1 MKSTKSNATLPVTTN
16 TTIDTSKQTPI
27 EIALQID
34 ENGMTSLL
42 NLYEFLE
49 LDKSHYKRWYTKN
62 IIKNDFATENI
73 DYFIVS
79 PNGEP
84 KKYNP
89 NPTLEFKLTTDFAK
103 QLCMTVK
110 NERGQEARKYFIAC
124 EQGLKVAVTKLQN
137 NTNMT
142 EMMESLNAMTQAI
155 TTLINNMI
163 SMQQDVQELKQAQR
177 NRYLLEKRYPSAWY
191 KKIAPKYKMLM
202 DYFDCTRSELYSS
215 IYKELEDCYNVDIN
229 QIHEDYCYENHLLK
243 DECYPMDAIEH
254 NTQLRNALTLLIDSS
269 LVKYGLQTEDEIK
282 NFKRKTLFDIEPTS
296 QEQTT

>member
-1 MKSTKSNATLPVTTN
+1 MRNTKSNATLPSTTN

-34 ENGMTSLL
+34 ENGMTSLK

-49 LDKSHYKRWYTKN
+49 LEQKNYSRWCKRN
-62 IIKNDFATENI
+62 ILENPFATENI
-73 DYFIVS
+73 DYIVVRQS
-79 PNGEP
+79 EERFNP
-84 KKYNP
+84 K
-89 NPTLEFKLTTDFAK
+89 PTCEYLLTSDFAK
-103 QLCMTVK
+103 QLSMTVK

-124 EQGLKVAVTKLQN
+124 EQGLKVATQKLQPN
-137 NTNMT
+137 NNIN

-155 TTLINNMI
+155 TTLTNNMI
-163 SMQQDVQELKQAQR
+163 TMQQDIQELKQSQR

-191 KKIAPKYKMLM
+191 KKIAPKSKMLM

-215 IYKELEDCYNVDIN
+215 IYKELEDMYNIDIN

-254 NTQLRNALTLLIDSS
+254 NTQLRDALTLLIDSN

-282 NFKRKTLFDIEPTS
+282 NFKRKTLFDTEVKIKEV
-296 QEQTT
+296 

>member
-1 MKSTKSNATLPVTTN
+1 MRNTKSSTILPITTN

-34 ENGMTSLL
+34 ENGMTSLK

-49 LDKSHYKRWYTKN
+49 LEQKNYARWCKRN
-62 IIKNDFATENI
+62 ILDNPFATENI
-73 DYFIVS
+73 DYIVVRQS
-79 PNGEP
+79 EERFNP
-84 KKYNP
+84 K
-89 NPTLEFKLTTDFAK
+89 PTCEYLLTSDFAK
-103 QLCMTVK
+103 QLSMTVK
-110 NERGQEARKYFIAC
+110 NERGQEARRYFIAC
-124 EQGLKVAVTKLQN
+124 EQGLKIAATKLQS

-142 EMMESLNAMTQAI
+142 EMMESLKSMAQAI
-155 TTLINNMI
+155 TTLTNNMI
-163 SMQQDVQELKQAQR
+163 TMQQDIQGLKQSQR

-215 IYKELEDCYNVDIN
+215 IYKELEDCYNIDIN

-254 NTQLRNALTLLIDSS
+254 NTQLRDALTLLIDSS
-269 LVKYGLQTEDEIK
+269 LVKYGLQTQ
-282 NFKRKTLFDIEPTS
+282 DII
-296 QEQTT
+296 

>member
-1 MKSTKSNATLPVTTN
+1 MRNTKSSTILPITTN

-34 ENGMTSLL
+34 ENDMTSLK

-49 LDKSHYKRWYTKN
+49 LEQKNYARWCKRN
-62 IIKNDFATENI
+62 ILDNPFATENI
-73 DYFIVS
+73 DYIVVRQS
-79 PNGEP
+79 EERFNP
-84 KKYNP
+84 K
-89 NPTLEFKLTTDFAK
+89 PTCEYLLTSDFAK
-103 QLCMTVK
+103 QLSMTVK
-110 NERGQEARKYFIAC
+110 NERGQEARRYFIAC
-124 EQGLKVAVTKLQN
+124 EQGLKIAATKLQS

-142 EMMESLNAMTQAI
+142 EMMESLKSMAQAI
-155 TTLINNMI
+155 TTLTNNMI
-163 SMQQDVQELKQAQR
+163 TMQQDIQELKQSQR

-215 IYKELEDCYNVDIN
+215 IYKELEDCYNIDIN

-254 NTQLRNALTLLIDSS
+254 NTQLRDALTLLIDSS

-282 NFKRKTLFDIEPTS
+282 NFKRKTLFDTEPKN
-296 QEQTT
+296 QE

>member
-1 MKSTKSNATLPVTTN
+1 MRNTKSSTILPITTN

-34 ENGMTSLL
+34 ENGMTSLK

-49 LDKSHYKRWYTKN
+49 LEQKNYARWCKRN
-62 IIKNDFATENI
+62 ILDNPFATENI
-73 DYFIVS
+73 DYIVVRQS
-79 PNGEP
+79 EERFNP
-84 KKYNP
+84 K
-89 NPTLEFKLTTDFAK
+89 PTCEYLLTSDFAK
-103 QLCMTVK
+103 QLSMTVK
-110 NERGQEARKYFIAC
+110 NERGQEARRYFIAC
-124 EQGLKVAVTKLQN
+124 EQGLKIAATKLQS

-142 EMMESLNAMTQAI
+142 EMMESLKSMAQAI
-155 TTLINNMI
+155 TTLTNNMI
-163 SMQQDVQELKQAQR
+163 TMQQDIQELKQSQR

-215 IYKELEDCYNVDIN
+215 IYKELEDCYNIDIN

-254 NTQLRNALTLLIDSS
+254 NTQLRDALTLLIDSS
-269 LVKYGLQTEDEIK
+269 LVKYGLQTQ
-282 NFKRKTLFDIEPTS
+282 DII
-296 QEQTT
+296 